1 MKNIL
6 RAFFAF
12 IITASCTF
20 NSQNITN
27 SYESTLEKLLKL
39 QGEQLPNISRIPQN
53 YHEVEKE
60 RGFEFHSYRREKK
73 SEPYLIIKL
82 DSRGGFVSALYYP
95 FLENVKL
102 NRETFFKI
110 VPTVDWVKNEYPLSA
125 DDRTLKTSYDSIQ
138 KNILLGV
145 YEINDREIH
154 FIQLGSQ
161 AEPARLNDQFLF

>member
-6 RAFFAF
+6 CAFFAF
-12 IITASCTF
+12 TISASCTF
-20 NSQNITN
+20 TSKNVTS
-27 SYESTLEKLLKL
+27 SYESTLEKLVKL

-53 YHEVEKE
+53 YHEVVKE
-60 RGFEFHSYRREKK
+60 RDFEFHSYRRDTK

-82 DSRGGFVSALYYP
+82 DSRGGFISALYYP
-95 FLENVKL
+95 FLEKVKL

-110 VPTVDWVKNEYPLSA
+110 VPAVDWVKNESPLSA
-125 DDRTLKTSYDSIQ
+125 DDRTLKTSYYSIQ

-154 FIQLGSQ
+154 FVQLGSQ